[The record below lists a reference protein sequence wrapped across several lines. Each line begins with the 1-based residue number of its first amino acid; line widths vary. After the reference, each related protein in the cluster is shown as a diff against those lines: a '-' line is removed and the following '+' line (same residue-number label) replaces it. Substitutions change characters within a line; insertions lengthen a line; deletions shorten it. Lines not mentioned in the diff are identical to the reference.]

1 MTTQN
6 AMPLWPSKHAM
17 AISAHSRSLCKTLS
31 SHCIGS
37 FAAMLRVTTTHMT
50 SFKTPISRPG
60 PLSSA
65 TMSEGHSLHGS
76 AQSLSTNV
84 EILVDEMPC
93 EPDCGCSF
101 RFFCLPRS
109 RPQRS
114 PRRTIDCSASM
125 RRLPPCR
132 HSIRNHCSL
141 QRSAAFLKKMQPR
154 NSTPLLRRLKCA
166 CGGRDRNSNRNFLLK
181 CRRSAAKAIPVRKEL
196 SNACHSLSRLNPSPA

>member
-60 PLSSA
+60 PPSSA

-84 EILVDEMPC
+84 EILVDEMRC
-93 EPDCGCSF
+93 EQDCGFFF
-101 RFFCLPRS
+101 RFSYLPRS
-109 RPQRS
+109 RPPRS
-114 PRRTIDCSASM
+114 PQQTIDCSASM

-132 HSIRNHCSL
+132 HSIRNHCCL
-141 QRSAAFLKKMQPR
+141 QRSADFLKKKRPR
-154 NSTPLLRRLKCA
+154 NSTPPLRRSNCA
-166 CGGRDRNSNRNFLLK
+166 CGVRARNFNRNFLLK
-181 CRRSAAKAIPVRKEL
+181 CRRSALVQSDSKAL
-196 SNACHSLSRLNPSPA
+196 LNTNQ